1 MSSAPVFSK
10 KLFLKHA
17 LLAYLPLCCFAWL
30 PEKMSHNAHQLPIS
44 PAASPRCFGVKVVL
58 SKLHLYWIWH
68 DTACPDRSAKIASVI
83 LPVTSS
89 YIMWH
94 SCLSALCSEYR
105 GVLLRIRGAT
115 DTLLSV
121 YVSMRLSFLFPKA
134 TNGSRPVSA
143 VDSKP
148 GTAQAFLRAFYLPTS

>member
-1 MSSAPVFSK
+1 MGRENVKQWTSTTHFTSG
-10 KLFLKHA
+10 
-17 LLAYLPLCCFAWL
+17 LP
-30 PEKMSHNAHQLPIS
+30 
-44 PAASPRCFGVKVVL
+44 CFGFKVVYICTGMIL
-58 SKLHLYWIWH
+58 L
-68 DTACPDRSAKIASVI
+68 DRIGLQKIAKIASVI

-105 GVLLRIRGAT
+105 GGTTLRIRGAT

-121 YVSMRLSFLFPKA
+121 YVSMQLSFLFPKA

-148 GTAQAFLRAFYLPTS
+148 GTAQAFLGIFFTDQLEGWPIALLTKLTSFLSKLRT

>member
-1 MSSAPVFSK
+1 MSSAPVILK
-10 KLFLKHA
+10 KLFLKNTLFGIPA
-17 LLAYLPLCCFAWL
+17 FVLLDGRRKCQCV
-30 PEKMSHNAHQLPIS
+30 MLPIS
-44 PAASPRCFGVKVVL
+44 PAASPRCFGVKVVYICTEFGMI
-58 SKLHLYWIWH
+58 H
-68 DTACPDRSAKIASVI
+68 TACPDGSAKIASVI

-148 GTAQAFLRAFYLPTS
+148 GTAQAFLRHFFISPTS